1 MKHKKLVEI
10 LEIVGPI
17 LVKILM
23 GTLRIKEY
31 RRDIFIKARRQYGTV
46 IYAFWHN
53 RMLIPAYTHINQ
65 NVHVLV
71 SQHRDGEIISR
82 IISKLGFSSIRGSS
96 RRGGLKALKEA
107 IDVMKRFDVA
117 ITPDGPTG
125 PKEIAKEGVLYL
137 AYKTGKP
144 IIPGTFLMKNKWE
157 LNSWDNFQ
165 IPKPFSPV
173 KMIYGNPIF
182 VKDKGEITEK
192 LKELQREF
200 EQYC

>member
-1 MKHKKLVEI
+1 
-10 LEIVGPI
+10 
-17 LVKILM
+17 M
-23 GTLRIKEY
+23 GTLRIMEY
-31 RRDIFIKARRQYGTV
+31 RKDILLQAKKQHGTV

-65 NVHVLV
+65 NVHVLI
-71 SQHRDGEIISR
+71 SQHRDGEIIAR
-82 IISKLGFSSIRGSS
+82 IIGKLGFFSIRGSS

-107 IDVMKRFDVA
+107 IDVMERFDVA

-125 PKEIAKEGVLYL
+125 PKETAKEGILYL

-144 IIPGTFLMKNKWE
+144 IIPGIFLIKNKWE

-182 VKDKGEITEK
+182 VKEKGELPDK
-192 LKELQREF
+192 LSELQYEF
-200 EQYC
+200 ERYC